1 MTPQQ
6 STARKA
12 PPGPAANGEAPQ
24 SAANLPAT
32 PEELKDIHY
41 YMKLSREF
49 DQRMVEMFRAGQLLG
64 TYFAQVGQE
73 ACDVVPGYF
82 TRETDDLFLPS
93 HRDLAGAFVKG
104 APVYELACNVKSRA
118 TSQDKGNSHPVF
130 WGYTQGGFLVCSSV
144 IANQYCPSVGVAL
157 AYKMRGMK
165 NVVIQTL
172 GEGGSSKG
180 ALYEAMNFAGIHRLP
195 VIFVIQN
202 NWWAESVPI
211 HLQAAVEDLTLRAIG
226 FNMPGI
232 RLDGNDVPNMI
243 GPVRAAVERAR
254 NGEGPTLFQFDTYRW
269 YGHSSIDPANYR
281 DQAEVDYWK
290 AKDPIAT
297 FERWLMEQGIYT
309 EAQLTAREQEIRA
322 HIEAEVIRAE
332 QDPDPDTEDYKQY
345 VYCPEGDLPAPVQQ
359 RWQHWDGKRVS

>member
-6 STARKA
+6 STARTKA
-12 PPGPAANGEAPQ
+12 PANGQPAPEDSQ
-24 SAANLPAT
+24 LPAS
-32 PEELKDIHY
+32 PQELKDIHH
-41 YMKLSREF
+41 YMKLTREF

-82 TRETDDLFLPS
+82 AGEEDDIFLPS
-93 HRDLAGAFVKG
+93 HRDLAGAIVRG
-104 APVYELACNVKSRA
+104 APIYELACNVKSRA

-130 WGYTQGGFLVCSSV
+130 WGYTKGNFLVCSSI
-144 IANQYCPSVGVAL
+144 IANQYCVSAGAAL
-157 AYKMRGMK
+157 AFKMRGQR
-165 NVVIQTL
+165 NVAIQTL

-180 ALYEAMNFAGIHRLP
+180 PLYEAMNFAGIHRLP
-195 VIFVIQN
+195 VIFIIQN

-243 GPVRAAVERAR
+243 GPVREAVERAR

-290 AKDPIAT
+290 AKDPVAT
-297 FERWLMEQGIYT
+297 FEKWLIDHGIYT
-309 EAQLTAREQEIRA
+309 ADEVAAKEAAIRA
-322 HIEAEVIRAE
+322 HIEDEVARAE
-332 QDPDPDTEDYKQY
+332 LDPHPEAQDYKQY
-345 VYCPEGDLPAPVQQ
+345 VYCPDGPLPAPAQQ
-359 RWQHWDGKRVS
+359 RWEHWDGKSAPQ